1 MDITEILDQVKS
13 PFTDE
18 GIERLIETYIQCNC
32 DINEFYKRINL
43 SVEEQENPHL
53 SDLYRRLF
61 SEDNRGNRF
70 VGGNILDT
78 WIQIASSNDT
88 LSVPNK
94 QEDRVPIYRIYINAK
109 GQDKAKIIEDYIRSC
124 EDKEQSYK
132 LKYSTLDGRQD
143 EIVILS
149 YGEDLAR
156 NIELAERITEGMS
169 LGEPAQLLGRY
180 KDKIGIGEEYIQAPI
195 HSYTKTRLG
204 IMPIVMQKYFL
215 DHKPQFEQYLDEKN
229 KGTGEFLLKHFRKK
243 SQNLS
248 DEIEELLDESEDLS
262 EDDKKE
268 IEFLRKQQVSYQN
281 NIDFNIGNMS
291 WSVCKDIPEVMKS
304 YMAEHSEIAIPEI
317 VESYRMACE
326 IFGISRDGVF
336 SKVTEG
342 MIEQQKQTPLR
353 QREAELSALEAE
365 DREYDEAEEIK
376 AKLEQRQGQNRGE

>member
-1 MDITEILDQVKS
+1 MVQILKQVKS

-18 GIERLIETYIQCNC
+18 EIENLIKTYIECNC
-32 DINEFYKRINL
+32 DINEFYRRINL
-43 SVEEQENPHL
+43 NVEEQENPHL
-53 SDLYRRLF
+53 GDLYRRLF
-61 SEDNRGNRF
+61 SEDNRGDRF

-88 LSVPNK
+88 LSVPDR

-109 GQDKAKIIEDYIRSC
+109 GQDKAKIIEDYIKSC
-124 EDKEQSYK
+124 EEEEQEYK
-132 LKYSTLDGRQD
+132 LKYSTVDGRQD

-156 NIELAERITEGMS
+156 NIELVERITEGMS
-169 LGEPAQLLGRY
+169 LGEPANLLGRY

-195 HSYTKTRLG
+195 YSYTKTRLG

-229 KGTGEFLLKHFRKK
+229 KGTGEFLLKHFRKE
-243 SQNLS
+243 SQQLS
-248 DEIEELLDESEDLS
+248 DEIEELSDEMEDLS

-268 IEFLRKQQVSYQN
+268 IEFLKKQQVAYQN
-281 NIDFNIGNMS
+281 NIDFNIGNMY
-291 WSVCKDIPEVMKS
+291 WSVCKDIPEAMRA
-304 YMAEHSEIAIPEI
+304 YMAEHSEIAISEI

-336 SKVTEG
+336 SKVTEEMMG
-342 MIEQQKQTPLR
+342 VKKQTPLQ

-365 DREYDEAEEIK
+365 ARGYDEAEVLK
-376 AKLEQRQGQNRGE
+376 GKLEQRQGQNIGE